1 MRKLMMGAISAAA
14 IAIAGPAAAQVHIDA
29 PGVGV
34 HVGSGDQHHRGYR
47 ARAQDSYRARA
58 QGNCRE
64 VTTRTVRPNGTVVI
78 KKQTRCR

>member
-14 IAIAGPAAAQVHIDA
+14 IAIAGPAAAQVHVDV

-34 HVGSGDQHHRGYR
+34 RVGSDHQHNRGYR
-47 ARAQDSYRARA
+47 ARAE
-58 QGNCRE
+58 GNCRE

>member
-14 IAIAGPAAAQVHIDA
+14 IAIAGPAAAQVHIDV

-47 ARAQDSYRARA
+47 ARERGSYRARA

-64 VTTRTVRPNGTVVI
+64 ITTRTVRPNGTVLI
-78 KKQTRCR
+78 KKRTRCR